1 MAKCYKIQGNKLIFE
16 NNGRNYIDDE
26 DKKHIR
32 GSFTV
37 IEFPACYNKLYDD
50 DFDACK
56 NQLAKITTLD
66 FTKALN
72 IKNISD
78 GTFTGAKSLEAVVLP
93 KNVEYVN
100 EFKQCPK
107 LKEIH
112 IYNLKKLYSIT
123 NDKDKRLTIYASEVR
138 SDLSSFADGFLADVG
153 VLYVPAKD
161 IPRLKEALDRYHDE
175 LDIRPLPEGYS
186 FPTEAL
192 FTSWQQVH
200 GGPQYYSFPT
210 EALSTLWQQ
219 VYDGPQYHCVLA
231 GQSFGPVTI
240 SQFANMKRFG
250 IVDGN
255 TLVWKEG
262 MANWAIASTVAD
274 LQILM

>member
-37 IEFPACYNKLYDD
+37 IEFPACYNQLYGD

-66 FTKALN
+66 FAKALK
-72 IKNISD
+72 IKIID
-78 GTFTGAKSLEAVVLP
+78 DETFTGAKSLEAVVLP

-123 NDKDKRLTIYASEVR
+123 NDKDKRLTIYASKVK
-138 SDLSSFADGFLADVG
+138 SDLPSFDDDFIADVG

-161 IPRLKEALDRYHDE
+161 IPRLKKALDRYDDE

-192 FTSWQQVH
+192 STS
-200 GGPQYYSFPT
+200 
-210 EALSTLWQQ
+210 WQQ

-274 LQILM
+274 LQILI